1 MSWARR
7 CVMTLSDRASYST
20 NDKII
25 LNRSRDGSI
34 LVPGVS
40 LLIFEMAPAL
50 FACVA
55 ANEAEK
61 AAPEAVLNDVQMMG
75 ASGRIFMSGSTQD
88 MEKARDAIIATLD
101 AVKGRKK

>member
-1 MSWARR
+1 VCS
-7 CVMTLSDRASYST
+7 SD
-20 NDKII
+20 
-25 LNRSRDGSI
+25 L
-34 LVPGVS
+34 
-40 LLIFEMAPAL
+40 
-50 FACVA
+50 
-55 ANEAEK
+55 EK